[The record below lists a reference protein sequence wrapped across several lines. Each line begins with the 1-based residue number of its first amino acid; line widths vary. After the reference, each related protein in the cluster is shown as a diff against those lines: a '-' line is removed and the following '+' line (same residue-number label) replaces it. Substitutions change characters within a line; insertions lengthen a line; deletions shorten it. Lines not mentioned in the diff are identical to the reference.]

1 MKTTVLSKFFIAT
14 LTLSMF
20 FVTSLSAQSG
30 SGGTSGSGSGS
41 GSSAPAPE
49 LVFRNPVLKSGTA
62 LREGAVYRFPNV
74 TTGVDAEVKLR
85 RFSRPDI
92 VMADIDLAGM
102 GWEKAFQPQFG
113 LPGWVNPWQHWYIDF
128 EMTFFKAGTNDKQ
141 KMQKFDLTALD
152 VDGDGNSVYEY
163 VTFDNPY
170 STTYSTV
177 SYLTNSAVGALGQ
190 TFTCSMCSLPSI
202 LVSCTNCG
210 GDGLLNSGDDCQICD
225 ATGKLHSLCGHPYEE
240 GTGSTVNGPVE
251 NFLNIDTLATQVMA
265 TYQYRNVDRIRF
277 RYGGKSKNLASYG
290 SGIRLNSTWFRQ
302 FSLAPMMPLPVKLSS
317 FTATYKGADVQLNW
331 TSELEESFSH
341 YVIQRSTDG
350 KEFTDL
356 AMVMPVGGSRGQ
368 YNYKDR
374 NVTSSNGAVYYRI
387 LMVDQTKE
395 SRASE
400 VRVVRLGKEAQSI
413 TLSTY
418 PNPVTDQVRITLPAS
433 WQGKRVALEL
443 YNSNGVQVQNI
454 QFGNASQTET
464 MQVGK
469 VARGM
474 YIVKAVCEGET
485 AQQRIVKN

>member
-1 MKTTVLSKFFIAT
+1 MKTFVHSKIFIAT
-14 LTLSMF
+14 LSIAMF

-30 SGGTSGSGSGS
+30 SGGGSGSGSGS
-41 GSSAPAPE
+41 GSTTPSPE
-49 LVFRNPVLKSGTA
+49 LVFKNPVLKSGTA
-62 LREGAVYRFPNV
+62 NKEGAVYRFANV

-85 RFSRPDI
+85 KFSRNDI
-92 VMADIDLAGM
+92 VMASIDLAGM
-102 GWEKAFQPQFG
+102 GWDKAFQPQFG
-113 LPGWVNPWQHWYIDF
+113 LPGLVLPWQHWFIDF
-128 EMTFFKAGTNDKQ
+128 EMTFYKAGTNDKQ

-163 VTFDNPY
+163 VTYDNPY

-177 SYLTNSAVGALGQ
+177 SYLTNSLVGALGQ
-190 TFTCSMCSLPSI
+190 AFQCGQCSITSI
-202 LVSCTNCG
+202 LVPCSNCG
-210 GDGLLNSGDDCQICD
+210 GDGLNGNDECGNCEGS
-225 ATGKLHSLCGHPYEE
+225 GKLHDQCDHAYTA
-240 GTGSTVNGPVE
+240 GTGNTVNGPVE

-265 TYQYRNVDRIRF
+265 TYQYRNTDKIRF
-277 RYGGKSKNLASYG
+277 RYGGRSRNLSSNG

-302 FSLAPMMPLPVKLSS
+302 FSLAPMIPLPVKLSS

-356 AMVMPVGGSRGQ
+356 AVVMPMGGSRGQ

-374 NVTSSNGAVYYRI
+374 NVTSSNGSVYYRI

-395 SRASE
+395 SRSSD

-413 TLSTY
+413 TLATY
-418 PNPVTDQVRITLPAS
+418 PNPVTDQVRVTLPAS
-433 WQGKRVALEL
+433 WQGKRVTLEL
-443 YNSNGVQVQNI
+443 YNSNGVLVQNT
-454 QFGNASQTET
+454 QYGNASQTET

-474 YIVKAVCEGET
+474 YVVKAVCEGET